1 MQWKMRIIRG
11 LFRHVDV
18 TVQLGKLKV
27 RSAGQPVPHPSFHKL
42 WHGNDM
48 NTDAGYDIPRLGIL
62 WSKDISES
70 VMAKT
75 GARLDED
82 LAHDEFSAR

>member
-1 MQWKMRIIRG
+1 
-11 LFRHVDV
+11 
-18 TVQLGKLKV
+18 
-27 RSAGQPVPHPSFHKL
+27 
-42 WHGNDM
+42 M

-62 WSKDISES
+62 WSKDIYES